1 MKFTDETEPDPQP
14 LPRTRLPEGGRMM
27 PLPPPD
33 TDEELPPRDEEQ
45 PETETPTI
53 PPPTLPPGTQPTQTQ
68 PTTQTPSSQTP
79 TTQAP
84 PSAPPP
90 PPTPASASQMGSA
103 PPPPPE
109 SEFLQFL
116 PTIYREDPFVGRF
129 LMAFEEVFLDLESSV
144 AAIADFFTPHATPKD
159 FLPWLAKWTAL
170 SLRADL
176 DENQQRDFIAN
187 VIRLYRW
194 RGSKANLQRLLKIFT
209 GGEAVV
215 TEDADTPHYFYVA
228 LSLPKEWRE
237 KPVEFLGRKKEIAY
251 DLIDLEK
258 PAHTY
263 YKLDFIYPSMQ
274 IGVRSTIGKDTVL
287 GVGIR
292 E

>member
-1 MKFTDETEPDPQP
+1 VP
-14 LPRTRLPEGGRMM
+14 
-27 PLPPPD
+27 
-33 TDEELPPRDEEQ
+33 
-45 PETETPTI
+45 
-53 PPPTLPPGTQPTQTQ
+53 
-68 PTTQTPSSQTP
+68 
-79 TTQAP
+79 
-84 PSAPPP
+84 APPP
-90 PPTPASASQMGSA
+90 QAPVVQPPAA
-103 PPPPPE
+103 PPE
-109 SEFLQFL
+109 AASEFLQYL
-116 PTIYREDPFVGRF
+116 PTVYREDPFVGQF
-129 LMAFEEVFLDLESSV
+129 LLAFEEVFLDLESSV
-144 AAIADFFTPHATPKD
+144 ARIADFFTPQRAPKE

-187 VIRLYRW
+187 VIQLYRW
-194 RGSKANLQRLLKIFT
+194 RGSRANLQRLLKIFT
-209 GGEAVV
+209 GGEAVI

-258 PAHTY
+258 PAHTF

-274 IGVRSTIGKDTVL
+274 VGVRSTVGKDTVL
-287 GVGIR
+287 GVGLR

>member
-1 MKFTDETEPDPQP
+1 
-14 LPRTRLPEGGRMM
+14 M
-27 PLPPPD
+27 P
-33 TDEELPPRDEEQ
+33 
-45 PETETPTI
+45 TPTS
-53 PPPTLPPGTQPTQTQ
+53 TSQTS
-68 PTTQTPSSQTP
+68 TQTPTAQTP
-79 TTQAP
+79 PTQ
-84 PSAPPP
+84 PPP
-90 PPTPASASQMGSA
+90 AQTPAAQIPA
-103 PPPPPE
+103 AAQVQ
-109 SEFLQFL
+109 SEFLQYL
-116 PTIYREDPFVGRF
+116 PTIYSEDPFAGRF
-129 LMAFEEVFLDLESSV
+129 LLAFEEVFLDLESTV
-144 AAIADFFTPHATPKD
+144 ARLANFFTPHAAPKE
-159 FLPWLAKWTAL
+159 FLPWLAKWTAF

-187 VIRLYRW
+187 VIQLYRW

-215 TEDADTPHYFYVA
+215 TEDAGTPHYFYVA

-274 IGVRSTIGKDTVL
+274 VGVRSTVGKDTVL

>member
-1 MKFTDETEPDPQP
+1 MKPIDENSDPTP
-14 LPRTRLPEGGRMM
+14 LTTKRLPKDDGGIIS
-27 PLPPPD
+27 PPPLD
-33 TDEELPPRDEEQ
+33 TGEERPAEP
-45 PETETPTI
+45 
-53 PPPTLPPGTQPTQTQ
+53 PPPTTQPPQKQPPPTTTPTPQPPGQLPATQPPPQ
-68 PTTQTPSSQTP
+68 PPAKP
-79 TTQAP
+79 V
-84 PSAPPP
+84 PPP
-90 PPTPASASQMGSA
+90 PPPPAPQPPAA
-103 PPPPPE
+103 PPE
-109 SEFLQFL
+109 AASELLQYL
-116 PTIYREDPFVGRF
+116 PTVYHEDPFVGRF
-129 LMAFEEVFLDLESSV
+129 LMAFEDVFLDLESSV
-144 AAIADFFTPHATPKD
+144 ARIADFFTPHRAPKE

-187 VIRLYRW
+187 VIQLYRW
-194 RGSKANLQRLLKIFT
+194 RGSRVNLQRLLKIFT
-209 GGEAVV
+209 GGEAVI

-258 PAHTY
+258 PAHTF

-274 IGVRSTIGKDTVL
+274 VGVRSTVGKDTVL
-287 GVGIR
+287 GVGLR

>member
-1 MKFTDETEPDPQP
+1 MAIKPTDEPESEPAPF
-14 LPRTRLPEGGRMM
+14 PRTRLPEDDGG
-27 PLPPPD
+27 
-33 TDEELPPRDEEQ
+33 
-45 PETETPTI
+45 I
-53 PPPTLPPGTQPTQTQ
+53 I
-68 PTTQTPSSQTP
+68 S
-79 TTQAP
+79 
-84 PSAPPP
+84 PPP
-90 PPTPASASQMGSA
+90 PPPDDDGRTQEEPTPPTQTT
-103 PPPPPE
+103 PPPPPSQPTAQQSPPPPAPGPQ
-109 SEFLQFL
+109 SEFLQYL
-116 PTIYREDPFVGRF
+116 PTVYREDPFVGRF
-129 LMAFEEVFLDLESSV
+129 LLAFEEVFLDLESSV
-144 AAIADFFTPHATPKD
+144 ARIADFFTPHRAPKE
-159 FLPWLAKWTAL
+159 FLPWLSKWTAL

-187 VIRLYRW
+187 VIHLYRW

-209 GGEAVV
+209 GGEAVI

-258 PAHTY
+258 PAHTF

-274 IGVRSTIGKDTVL
+274 VGVRSTVGKDTVL
-287 GVGIR
+287 GVGLR